1 MADKEKRI
9 TYLLNEASK
18 SGLNVEGLRDVV
30 TDYFTYDSDR
40 VSCYGR
46 PPDSFGFANR
56 IQIFRFVFRLRT
68 SLALATVPTNNH
80 YNVCLTLLLTTLS
93 LNIMS
98 LGM

>member
-18 SGLNVEGLRDVV
+18 SGLNVEELRDVV

-56 IQIFRFVFRLRT
+56 IQIFRFVFHLRT
-68 SLALATVPTNNH
+68 SLGTGH
-80 YNVCLTLLLTTLS
+80 CS
-93 LNIMS
+93 H
-98 LGM
+98 